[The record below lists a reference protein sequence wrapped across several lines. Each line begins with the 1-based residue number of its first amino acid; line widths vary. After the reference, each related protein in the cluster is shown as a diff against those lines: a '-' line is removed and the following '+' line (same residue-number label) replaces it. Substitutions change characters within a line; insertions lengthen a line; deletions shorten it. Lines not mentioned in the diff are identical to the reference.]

1 MLKGY
6 NDGKDR
12 VYLFFG
18 LSSAEMSNSF
28 GLGFPGAIGSTW
40 RQWPVGLAQDAWLA
54 CWVSRRLSD

>member
-1 MLKGY
+1 MMGRT
-6 NDGKDR
+6 GFT
-12 VYLFFG
+12 FFLG

-40 RQWPVGLAQDAWLA
+40 CQWPVGLAQDAWLA